1 MPGMPELSVIIATF
15 NRAERLRRCL
25 DALGD
30 QSLAHSHFE
39 VVVVVD
45 GAKDTTMAMLASL
58 EQPFRLRVVWQEN
71 SGQAAALNRGIG
83 EAHGRFCLFL
93 DDDIVVAPECLAGH
107 LEAQQSPGEAV
118 AVGQLTLTLP
128 KNAGWYARAFAE
140 GWLRHYEA
148 LNSGVSGLGWEDC
161 YGGNMSAP
169 RSVLRS
175 CGGFDTSLQRG
186 FDVELAYRLEQ
197 LGCALRYLPSAT
209 GCQDERKGFRELSQD
224 IEAAGAADFKMFAIK
239 HGPCSS
245 ALQSFGSGHPVG
257 VALKRLLLALR
268 VPPGLL
274 AAGGSLIPSRQYQY
288 RYHRLIQNLCY
299 WTGVRRAS
307 RGTKMW
313 SRIKRARSGSS

>member
-1 MPGMPELSVIIATF
+1 MPRMPELSVIIATF

-25 DALGD
+25 EALGD

-58 EQPFRLRVVWQEN
+58 GPPFRLRVVWQEN
-71 SGQAAALNRGIG
+71 SGQAVALNRGIA

-93 DDDIVVAPECLAGH
+93 DDDIVVAPECLAEH
-107 LEAQQSPGEAV
+107 LRVQQEPGETV
-118 AVGQLTLTLP
+118 GIGQLTLAVP
-128 KNAGWYARAFAE
+128 EDADWYARAFAE
-140 GWLRHYEA
+140 GWRRHYES
-148 LNSGVSGLGWEDC
+148 LNSGLSGLAWEDC

-169 RSVLRS
+169 RCVLLE
-175 CGGFDTSLQRG
+175 CGGFDTCLPRG

-197 LGCALRYLPSAT
+197 FGCALRYLPFAT

-224 IEAAGAADFKMFAIK
+224 IEAAGAADLKMFANK
-239 HGPCSS
+239 LGPRSS
-245 ALQSFGSGHPVG
+245 ALRSFAGGHPVEA
-257 VALKRLLLALR
+257 ALKRLLLALR

-274 AAGGSLIPSRQYQY
+274 AAGGNLIPSRQHQY

-313 SRIKRARSGSS
+313 SRIKRGGRDPW